1 MKVNCLTKNKGIP
14 PKYQEGLFTAISVG
28 FGLLLVGTL
37 FIITPNLL
45 SKIVDFFK
53 DFKLVDVPNTNILF
67 PAPGHPSIHS
77 VLYQTA
83 AQFSI
88 ALTIF
93 QVIILVLRFIIPSSL
108 VKKSE
113 SISNLV
119 YWAGASLLIQSVL
132 IDTTHVSFMDW
143 FEFWSLI
150 IVLAGVSMLA
160 RAAFMAISRIQ
171 Q

>member
-1 MKVNCLTKNKGIP
+1 MKVNCLTENKGIP

-53 DFKLVDVPNTNILF
+53 DFNLVDVPNTNMIF

-77 VLYQTA
+77 VVYQAA
-83 AQFSI
+83 AQFSL
-88 ALTIF
+88 ALTVF
-93 QVIILVLRFIIPSSL
+93 QVVILALRFIIPSSL

-113 SISNLV
+113 SVSSLV
-119 YWAGASLLIQSVL
+119 YWAGASFLIQSFL

-150 IVLAGVSMLA
+150 IVLAGVSILA
-160 RAAFMAISRIQ
+160 RAAFMAVSRI
-171 Q
+171 

>member
-1 MKVNCLTKNKGIP
+1 MTENNGIP

-53 DFKLVDVPNTNILF
+53 DFKLVDVPNTNMIF
-67 PAPGHPSIHS
+67 PAPGDPSIHS
-77 VLYQTA
+77 VVYQAT

-93 QVIILVLRFIIPSSL
+93 QVVILALRFIIPSSL

-113 SISNLV
+113 SVSSLV
-119 YWAGASLLIQSVL
+119 YWGGASLLIQSFLV
-132 IDTTHVSFMDW
+132 DTARVSFMDW

-150 IVLAGVSMLA
+150 IVLAGVSILA
-160 RAAFMAISRIQ
+160 RAAFMAVSRIQ

>member
-1 MKVNCLTKNKGIP
+1 MKVNCLTENKGIP

-28 FGLLLVGTL
+28 FGLLHVGTL
-37 FIITPNLL
+37 FIITTNLF

-53 DFKLVDVPNTNILF
+53 DFNLVDVPNTNMIF

-77 VLYQTA
+77 VVYQAA
-83 AQFSI
+83 AQFSL
-88 ALTIF
+88 ALTVF
-93 QVIILVLRFIIPSSL
+93 QVVILALRFIIPSSL

-113 SISNLV
+113 SVSSLV
-119 YWAGASLLIQSVL
+119 YWAGASFLIQSFL

-150 IVLAGVSMLA
+150 IVLAGVSILA
-160 RAAFMAISRIQ
+160 RAAFMAVSRI
-171 Q
+171 

>member
-1 MKVNCLTKNKGIP
+1 MDCLTENNGIP

-53 DFKLVDVPNTNILF
+53 DFKLVDVPNTNMIF
-67 PAPGHPSIHS
+67 PAPGDPSIHS
-77 VLYQTA
+77 VVYRA
-83 AQFSI
+83 MVQFSI
-88 ALTIF
+88 SLTIF
-93 QVIILVLRFIIPSSL
+93 QVVILVLRFIIPSSL
-108 VKKSE
+108 AKKSE
-113 SISNLV
+113 SLSSLV
-119 YWAGASLLIQSVL
+119 YWAGASLLIQSFLV
-132 IDTTHVSFMDW
+132 DTTSVSFMDW

-150 IVLAGVSMLA
+150 IVLAGVSILA
-160 RAAFMAISRIQ
+160 RAAFMAVSRIQ